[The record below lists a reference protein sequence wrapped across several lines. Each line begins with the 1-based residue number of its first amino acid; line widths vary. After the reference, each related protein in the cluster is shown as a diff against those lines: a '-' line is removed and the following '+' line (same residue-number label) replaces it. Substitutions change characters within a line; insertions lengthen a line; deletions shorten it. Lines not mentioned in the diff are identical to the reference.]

1 MTTLVSPPEQMWH
14 TMPGWGIVANLIPP
28 EIVAARRLATLRKV
42 IVVALV
48 AVLLLAGAGFGYA
61 YWQVHRAS
69 NQLAAEKGHTTSLLA
84 QQQRYGEIVRINS
97 DITHIQGQ
105 LQTLLGSDVDV
116 PTLMVRVLAVHP
128 PGTTLSQATLTLNA
142 GSTSQSNQ
150 AAAGT
155 GAGMLDASGQTHIG
169 TIALTGQTTGLPAVA
184 AYVTALAALPGVVA
198 VYPTSQQNNGKVV
211 QFTIQLTL
219 TDELL
224 SHRYAAPAAGG
235 TNPGGTR

>member
-1 MTTLVSPPEQMWH
+1 MTITVSPPEQKWH

-28 EIVAARRLATLRKV
+28 EIVAARRVATVRKL

-48 AVLLLAGAGFGYA
+48 GVLLLAGAGFGYG
-61 YWQVHRAS
+61 YWQKHRAS
-69 NQLAAEKGHTTSLLA
+69 NQLAAEQARTTSLLA
-84 QQQRYGEIVRINS
+84 QQQRYSGIVRINNE
-97 DITHIQGQ
+97 ITQIQGQ
-105 LQTLLGSDVDV
+105 LQTLLGADVDV
-116 PTLMVRVLAVHP
+116 PTLMVRLLAVRP
-128 PGTTLSQATLTLNA
+128 AGTTLSQVTVTLDA
-142 GSTSQSNQ
+142 GSTTQSNQ
-150 AAAGT
+150 AAGGS
-155 GAGMLDASGQTHIG
+155 GAGVLDASGQTHIG

-184 AYVTALAALPGVVA
+184 AYVTGLAGLPGIVA
-198 VYPTSQQNNGKVV
+198 VYPTSQQNTGKGV